1 MYEIFARLLAERG
14 LKPADIT
21 RETGINS
28 TVFSEWK
35 KGKSKPNTEKLI
47 KIAKFLN
54 VSVEYLSGNSKIIR
68 CPKCGIEYDESDI
81 EDISYHKQEHLKW
94 EAATKK
100 FGVLYCNSIENERIK
115 AENRNLRDDN
125 TLTFEERY
133 KAQLEIFRCLFSRS
147 VNANNF
153 SLEHVMFDDYVAMM
167 LGNDSYK
174 KNIPD
179 DLYNAL
185 VKKYGI
191 KPGIS
196 FGSIYYVSHKNMIL
210 TKKDNRD
217 IAKDIDSIMYKLT
230 SKEYGP
236 AAYNGEN
243 LSKESTDLFREELE
257 IALKRLKLI
266 NKEKCNPNKNKK

>member
-100 FGVLYCNSIENERIK
+100 IWS
-115 AENRNLRDDN
+115 
-125 TLTFEERY
+125 T
-133 KAQLEIFRCLFSRS
+133 
-147 VNANNF
+147 
-153 SLEHVMFDDYVAMM
+153 
-167 LGNDSYK
+167 
-174 KNIPD
+174 
-179 DLYNAL
+179 
-185 VKKYGI
+185 
-191 KPGIS
+191 
-196 FGSIYYVSHKNMIL
+196 IL
-210 TKKDNRD
+210 
-217 IAKDIDSIMYKLT
+217 
-230 SKEYGP
+230 
-236 AAYNGEN
+236 
-243 LSKESTDLFREELE
+243 
-257 IALKRLKLI
+257 
-266 NKEKCNPNKNKK
+266 